1 MFNSAVE
8 LLKPN
13 CLIDILNT
21 MAADK
26 TTNVVY
32 MNSALLANRADSLF
46 KIIVTVSPLADL
58 VGRLFTAHGPFG
70 ASMQLRIEP
79 ITT

>member
-58 VGRLFTAHGPFG
+58 AARL
-70 ASMQLRIEP
+70 QL
-79 ITT
+79 